1 MDKEHLFLLSYV
13 LIFGDL
19 FFFTVEGMKKDDD
32 IINQVFSDLYKN
44 ISFN

>member
-44 ISFN
+44 VSFN